1 MHWRSFRKNLNKQK
15 NLCFLLYFKH
25 FEIERLYSVKH
36 LYPVNLCESPRTTF
50 ITVEQGRG
58 KAAAVYHIL
67 HSPSPTRHYEINAS
81 VTMKNILMW
90 SRKQQISDSR
100 NMKTD
105 CIKTSNW
112 KHKYCFHV
120 ISTSCSSTSADPRH
134 IDLKC
139 GEGAGSKNIGFIPT
153 LKGLVA
159 KKRWKQYTTT
169 E

>member
-1 MHWRSFRKNLNKQK
+1 
-15 NLCFLLYFKH
+15 LCFLLYFKH

-105 CIKTSNW
+105 CIKNIQLETQILLS
-112 KHKYCFHV
+112 
-120 ISTSCSSTSADPRH
+120 RH
-134 IDLKC
+134 INKLQLDEC
-139 GEGAGSKNIGFIPT
+139 RSSPH
-153 LKGLVA
+153 
-159 KKRWKQYTTT
+159 RP
-169 E
+169 